1 MKKKLTALILTVA
14 IASSMAACGD
24 QKVDNSAKNATS
36 KEGVFDAVDLAD
48 FSEAFQAEDYHI
60 SQAKVVGDKIYLIAD
75 VYMDNGY
82 QICYAS
88 ADFEGNVI
96 SNHVI
101 YEQIWESYD
110 VPVEE
115 AVPLAVEKAALA
127 TATVEVVVEE
137 ATTEVAA
144 ENGIFQ
150 EAVIEDAVTEEAV
163 TEEEDVWHNI
173 YGYQILNDGKLAYI
187 DGFEKYNQETEVYE
201 STLYV
206 VLCDEN
212 GEELAKTNISE
223 KVEEGTYIYVNT
235 MIESEADTLY
245 LLCNEIIFE
254 LDKTGGIVGQY
265 EATDVT
271 RDLYN
276 VAFYKDGQPVFATWN
291 EDYTKQSYA
300 IIDLRKGEI
309 IEEVTVMDNLTN
321 YTIFD
326 GSNSGYE
333 MILVN
338 NIGVYG
344 YNLGDTE
351 PKLIMDYIN
360 SNLATGRVRNICFQD
375 SEHFVAIY
383 NDLVE
388 YKNHIAHFTRVA
400 PENVPDREVLTM
412 VTYGTDTETKKAVI
426 EYNRNSDMYK
436 IIVEDYSKYATNEDW
451 QAGITRLNNE
461 IISGNVPDIIQ
472 CSTNLPLENYASKGI
487 LADFYELMDN
497 DETINRED
505 YAENVFKA
513 YEIDGKLYELPTQFY
528 AWTVLG
534 KTSIFGE
541 DTSLTWDELAAVQVQ
556 YPEAQVFAEMTKSN
570 ALSNALMF
578 SYSQL
583 VDEATG
589 ECHFNSDMFK
599 NILEYANSFP
609 AEINWDELYSDDNY
623 WLTYQSQYI
632 EDKTLLYQTTIYSI
646 YEAWSGGFRNFTE
659 AVTPVGFPT
668 DNGQGSVLSA
678 MESYAI
684 SAKSAN
690 IEGAWDFVKSF
701 ITREAQMPEEDADV
715 YYIWGLPILK
725 EALEA
730 QAMTITTKP
739 YWIDE
744 NGEKVEYNNSVWIG
758 DQEIPMDPASEEEAQ
773 KWVDFIL
780 SIDKKGGYDY
790 EQAME
795 IISEDVEGYFSGKK
809 TVDDVA
815 GIIQS
820 RMDIFI
826 SESR

>member
-1 MKKKLTALILTVA
+1 MKKKLLALILTVVMVV
-14 IASSMAACGD
+14 SMAACGD
-24 QKVDNSAKNATS
+24 QKVDNSAKNAAS
-36 KEGVFDAVDLAD
+36 KEGVFDTNDLAD
-48 FSEAFQAEDYHI
+48 FSEIFEGNDYNI
-60 SQAKVVGDKIYLIAD
+60 SQAKAVGDKVYLIAD

-82 QICYAS
+82 QICYVA
-88 ADFEGNVI
+88 ADYEGNIVG
-96 SNHVI
+96 SHVI
-101 YEQIWESYD
+101 YEQIWENYD

-127 TATVEVVVEE
+127 VAAGATKEVV
-137 ATTEVAA
+137 
-144 ENGIFQ
+144 
-150 EAVIEDAVTEEAV
+150 
-163 TEEEDVWHNI
+163 EEEDVWHNI

-206 VLCDEN
+206 ILCDEN

-223 KVEEGTYIYVNT
+223 LTKEDTYIYVNT

-254 LDKTGGIVGQY
+254 IDKTGGVVGQY

-276 VAFYKDGQPVFATWN
+276 VAFYKNGQPVFATWN

-309 IEEVTVMDNLTN
+309 IEEVAVMDTLSN
-321 YTIFD
+321 YTIYD
-326 GSNSGYE
+326 GTNSGYE
-333 MILVN
+333 MILAN
-338 NIGVYG
+338 STGIYG

-375 SEHFVAIY
+375 SEHFIAIY
-383 NDLVE
+383 NDIVE
-388 YKNHIAHFTRVA
+388 YENHIAVFAKVA

-412 VTYGTDTETKKAVI
+412 ATYGTDTETKIAVI
-426 EYNRNSDMYK
+426 EYNRNSDKYK
-436 IIVEDYSKYATNEDW
+436 ILVEDYSQYGTNEDW
-451 QAGITRLNNE
+451 QAGITKLNNE
-461 IISGNVPDIIQ
+461 IISGNIPDIIN
-472 CSTNLPLENYASKGI
+472 CSTELPLENYASKGI
-487 LADFYELMDN
+487 LVDFYELMDN
-497 DETINRED
+497 DETINRAD

-513 YEIDGKLYELPTQFY
+513 YEINDKLYELPTKFY

-541 DTSLTWDELAAVQVQ
+541 DTSLTWDELAAVQAK
-556 YPEAQVFAEMTKSN
+556 YPEAQVFSEMTKIN
-570 ALSNALMF
+570 ALNNAMTF
-578 SYSQL
+578 SYSEL

-589 ECHFNSDMFK
+589 ECHFNTDTFK
-599 NILEYANSFP
+599 DILVYANSFP
-609 AEINWDELYSDDNY
+609 AEINWDELYSDDDY

-632 EDKTLLYQTTIYSI
+632 EDRTLLCQTTIYSI

-659 AVTPVGFPT
+659 EVTPVGFPN

-678 MESYAI
+678 IESYAI

-701 ITREAQMPEEDADV
+701 ISRDAQMPEEDADV
-715 YYIWGLPILK
+715 FYIYGLPILK

-758 DQEIPMDPASEEEAQ
+758 EQEIPMEPATKEEAQ
-773 KWVDFIL
+773 KWLDFIL

-790 EQAME
+790 QKAME
-795 IISEDVEGYFSGKK
+795 IISEDVEGYFSGDR

-815 GIIQS
+815 SVIQS

-826 SESR
+826 NESR